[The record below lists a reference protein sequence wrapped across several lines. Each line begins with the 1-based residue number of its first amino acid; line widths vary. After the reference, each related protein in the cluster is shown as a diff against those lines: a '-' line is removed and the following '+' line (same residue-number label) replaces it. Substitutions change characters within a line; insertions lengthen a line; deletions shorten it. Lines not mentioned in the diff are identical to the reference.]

1 MTAFTVSPA
10 HRAAL
15 QLLEGLRRERAQHRD
30 AIGYNDS
37 RRYELPIVES
47 RTAGS
52 DCSYQ
57 SGPAVPHHEV

>member
-1 MTAFTVSPA
+1 MTLSTATLSVLEF
-10 HRAAL
+10 
-15 QLLEGLRRERAQHRD
+15 LEGLRRERD
-30 AIGYNDS
+30 ARAREAYTDS

-57 SGPAVPHHEV
+57 SGPAVPHPRGMSS